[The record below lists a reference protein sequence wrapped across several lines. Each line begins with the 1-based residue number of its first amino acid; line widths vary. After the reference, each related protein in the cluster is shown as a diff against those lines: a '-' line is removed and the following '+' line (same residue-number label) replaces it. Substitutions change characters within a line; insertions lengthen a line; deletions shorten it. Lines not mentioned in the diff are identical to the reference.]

1 MSSIAHF
8 NLKLRAL
15 CTQGRLKDAVYAL
28 LHTDNVHVDTSTY
41 LHLLQTCIDK
51 KALSEGKK
59 IHFHIS
65 ERIPTLA
72 TDTFVQNKIISMYDK
87 CGSVV
92 DARKVFNLI
101 TEPDGVSWN
110 MIIAAYR
117 RHGIH
122 QEALALFHQ
131 MQQLPVQPDRFT
143 LSGVLPVCAKLASL
157 KHGLQ
162 IHGNIIRHGF
172 QSDVVLMNTLID
184 MYVKC
189 KTIEKAR
196 KVFDKMHN
204 TSVVSWTAMIT
215 GYAQSGILDEASRLF
230 HEMPQPNVVSWT
242 AIIAGYAQNEFAE
255 RAMAI
260 FKQMLLTSV
269 KPDESTFACILS
281 ACAKLAA
288 LEQGTEI
295 HQKIIES
302 GFSQDVVVVT
312 ALVDMYS
319 KCGSIKKANKMF
331 DKMPQRNI
339 VSWNTMVVG
348 YVQNGLVNKAV
359 EVYKQMQLASVMPDE
374 ATFASILPACAKIGA
389 LEQGME
395 FHQRII
401 KNGILSNLVTNAL
414 IYMYAKCG
422 NIFKARELFDNM
434 SQSDVVSWNAMIEGY
449 AMNGY
454 IKDALK
460 LFELMKHSG
469 TKPDRVSFLCVL
481 FACSHAGI
489 VHHGCEYFNCMS
501 DSYSTMPTVDHYVC
515 MVDLLARAGYL
526 DETLNFII
534 KMPIKTDVVVWMC
547 LLGACRSQKN
557 TSLGEFVATRL
568 FELDPQNVAPYVL
581 LSNIYAETGRWGDA
595 QKLRKIMKDK
605 GMKKVPGCSWIEVH
619 RLVHAF
625 CVGDR
630 SHPQSEEIYAEL
642 EKLSWEM
649 KAGGY
654 LSDTKPVLSDV
665 EEEEKE
671 FLLCHHSEKLA
682 IAFGLINT
690 PPGTTIRV
698 VKNLRVCINCH
709 TATKFISKIVARE
722 IVVRDANRFHHFKN
736 GQCSCG
742 DYW

>member
-481 FACSHAGI
+481 FACSHA
-489 VHHGCEYFNCMS
+489 
-501 DSYSTMPTVDHYVC
+501 
-515 MVDLLARAGYL
+515 
-526 DETLNFII
+526 
-534 KMPIKTDVVVWMC
+534 
-547 LLGACRSQKN
+547 
-557 TSLGEFVATRL
+557 
-568 FELDPQNVAPYVL
+568 
-581 LSNIYAETGRWGDA
+581 ETGRWGDA